1 MKLILSIL
9 LFFLSAH
16 LLAQNILVVEKPGTV
31 KNIIYYAGENISLLT
46 IDGEKIN
53 GPINI
58 IKDSTN
64 IVDFVHE
71 LELSEIQA
79 VYKPRYLIDIFGT
92 AFIGGSLLY
101 VTLDAVNGGL
111 NNKNLIKNSG
121 FMVSM
126 GFLATGI
133 TMKLF
138 SKKKM
143 PIDGKKWRI
152 KILED

>member
-1 MKLILSIL
+1 MKLFLSTLL
-9 LFFLSAH
+9 LFLSVH
-16 LLAQNILVVEKPGTV
+16 LMAQNMLVVERPGTV

-46 IDGEKIN
+46 VTGEKIS

-58 IKDSTN
+58 IKDSTI

-79 VYKPRYLIDIFGT
+79 VYKPRYLIDIFGST
-92 AFIGGSLLY
+92 FIAGSLLY

-111 NNKNLIKNSG
+111 NNKNLVKNSG

-126 GFLATGI
+126 GFLTSGI
-133 TMKLF
+133 VMKIF

-143 PIDGKKWRI
+143 SIDDKKWRI
-152 KILED
+152 KILTD